1 MKLEILKIHEKGKQ
15 NSEYVELRAKE
26 ACNLTDYL
34 LSDTTYTSETTI
46 SNKLRH
52 VHWFSPQNLEKGDY
66 VFLRTGKGINT
77 SHKNKAGTTTYVIH
91 WGLGT
96 PVWNNTGDA
105 GMLIEISGR
114 QTMKA

>member
-1 MKLEILKIHEKGKQ
+1 MKLEIVKIHEKGKQ
-15 NSEYVELRAKE
+15 DAEYVELKAKE
-26 ACNLTDYL
+26 ACTLSDYI
-34 LSDTTYTSETTI
+34 LSDTTYISPTTI

-52 VHWFSPQNLEKGDY
+52 VHWFTPKNLAKGDY
-66 VFLRTGKGINT
+66 VFLRTGNGVDT
-77 SHKNKAGTTTYVIH
+77 SHKNRAGTTTYVIY

-105 GMLIEISGR
+105 GILIEINDW